1 MPDLEDEVGEAALVI
16 WNLMDGEIEWAA
28 LPFLAQLHGVDDM
41 ELLTLWLTRIRA
53 GLRAQKEG
61 AGG

>member
-1 MPDLEDEVGEAALVI
+1 MPELDDEVGAAALVI
-16 WNLMDGEIEWAA
+16 WNQMDGEIEWAA

-53 GLRAQKEG
+53 GMRAQQG
-61 AGG
+61 APRG

>member
-1 MPDLEDEVGEAALVI
+1 
-16 WNLMDGEIEWAA
+16 MDGEIEWTA

-53 GLRAQKEG
+53 GLRAQQG
-61 AGG
+61 WARG